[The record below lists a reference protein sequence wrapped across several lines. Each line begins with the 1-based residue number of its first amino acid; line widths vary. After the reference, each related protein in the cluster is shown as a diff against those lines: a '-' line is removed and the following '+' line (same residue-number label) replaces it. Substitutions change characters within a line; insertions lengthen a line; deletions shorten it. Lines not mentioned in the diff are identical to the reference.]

1 MQVKEDLEISISIV
15 RPKFDIKSLNLK
27 TLDDVAVKELYLVKI
42 WNRFATLEKL
52 DDAMDIN
59 MTWKHITQNIETWA
73 TESLGYCE
81 LKYHKPWFHEEW

>member
-42 WNRFATLEKL
+42 
-52 DDAMDIN
+52 
-59 MTWKHITQNIETWA
+59 
-73 TESLGYCE
+73 
-81 LKYHKPWFHEEW
+81 